1 MAAEGWVDDTAVKMK
16 AEDAG
21 KYIEKLSKEWTKVQE
36 AGQALYDGASAELKK
51 LEKVLAEW
59 SGKNI
64 DKLLSY

>member
-1 MAAEGWVDDTAVKMK
+1 MAAEGWVDDTAIKMK

-51 LEKVLAEW
+51 LEKAFE
-59 SGKNI
+59 
-64 DKLLSY
+64 